1 MQFPLLACRYAEL
14 NGDTRSFTPEEEDLF
29 DRSAEFA
36 YASFRDKAAES
47 RGMPKEELQQH
58 AQGRV
63 WSGQRAL
70 QNGLIDGLGGIDRAI
85 GIAKQAA
92 GIGKASSMQLL
103 VEPSFAV
110 CILLSAESPLADS
123 CLAYWNALLGGLPC
137 NAMQAVH
144 G

>member
-1 MQFPLLACRYAEL
+1 MDGCRYAEL

-63 WSGQRAL
+63 WSGKRAL

-85 GIAKQAA
+85 SIAKQEA
-92 GIGKASSMQLL
+92 GIGNAHVLCPTTQTCGGNLCNAAQLL
-103 VEPSFAV
+103 M
-110 CILLSAESPLADS
+110 LSQINRLPA
-123 CLAYWNALLGGLPC
+123 NAPAIIH
-137 NAMQAVH
+137 N
-144 G
+144 

>member
-1 MQFPLLACRYAEL
+1 VCCSSAVSASLYISSGLLSRYAEL

-63 WSGQRAL
+63 WSGKRAL

-92 GIGKASSMQLL
+92 GIGRHPNTACQTR
-103 VEPSFAV
+103 
-110 CILLSAESPLADS
+110 SACDI
-123 CLAYWNALLGGLPC
+123 WK
-137 NAMQAVH
+137 H
-144 G
+144 

>member
-1 MQFPLLACRYAEL
+1 MQAPQTPLLACRYAEL

-47 RGMPKEELQQH
+47 RGMPKEELQEH

-92 GIGKASSMQLL
+92 GIGKAPAMQLP
-103 VEPSFAV
+103 VELSFAV
-110 CILLSAESPLADS
+110 CIFLSAGML
-123 CLAYWNALLGGLPC
+123 
-137 NAMQAVH
+137 
-144 G
+144 

>member
-1 MQFPLLACRYAEL
+1 MLTSLHTAHGEFATWTCRYAEL

-47 RGMPKEELQQH
+47 RGMPKEELQKH

-63 WSGQRAL
+63 WSGKRAL
-70 QNGLIDGLGGIDRAI
+70 QIGLVDGLGGVERAI
-85 GIAKQAA
+85 SIAKQEA
-92 GIGKASSMQLL
+92 GISKQLCLGASHR
-103 VEPSFAV
+103 VATH
-110 CILLSAESPLADS
+110 
-123 CLAYWNALLGGLPC
+123 GG
-137 NAMQAVH
+137 